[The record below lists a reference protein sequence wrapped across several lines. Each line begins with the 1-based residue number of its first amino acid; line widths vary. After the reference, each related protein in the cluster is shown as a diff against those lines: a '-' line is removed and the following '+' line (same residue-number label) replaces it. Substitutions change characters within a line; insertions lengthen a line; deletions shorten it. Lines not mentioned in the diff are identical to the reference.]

1 MISHLFRD
9 IGAKRPGHLTRVGL
23 GTFVDPR
30 HGGGKINER
39 TKDDLVRLMDIGG
52 EPVLLA
58 LVIGTLAAYGFSR
71 YPLKGNDTYLFII
84 LTTRISDD
92 PSTMDPHARA
102 LVSAMHEAAERSFH
116 AFIEAASK
124 SVSMLPNPTT
134 DVSLKA
140 LSLTEQNM
148 KSAFDHAKKLLHAN
162 DLQEAMRIQAD
173 FLKTQYEAATE
184 QLKEIGNSVRSSG
197 AEISKGSVEIK

>member
-1 MISHLFRD
+1 M
-9 IGAKRPGHLTRVGL
+9 
-23 GTFVDPR
+23 
-30 HGGGKINER
+30 
-39 TKDDLVRLMDIGG
+39 
-52 EPVLLA
+52 
-58 LVIGTLAAYGFSR
+58 
-71 YPLKGNDTYLFII
+71 
-84 LTTRISDD
+84 
-92 PSTMDPHARA
+92 
-102 LVSAMHEAAERSFH
+102 AEQQFKLEVPAQIKEVAEKTIDQAEKSFH
-116 AFIEAASK
+116 AFIEAANK

-134 DVSLKA
+134 DLSLKA

-197 AEISKGSVEIK
+197 ADVSKKSVEIK